1 MESFAKASGVSGV
14 TAPISGTITEVYVRE
29 GEYTA
34 VGAGLFEVADLDNLY
49 IKVDLIAEDADL
61 VKERNEVLVYG
72 EGPGQLPAE
81 GSSVCRVHLKAK
93 EALSGLGILQKRV
106 TVEVSMD
113 QSLSLR
119 LGSDVDLAIVVEEK
133 DNVLRVPDS
142 AVFKMNENWYVFA
155 AKKGKASLRQ
165 IETGLEGDGFVEIIS
180 GLSEGERVI
189 VSPGN
194 DIEDGIKLKSTGSDT
209 K

>member
-1 MESFAKASGVSGV
+1 M
-14 TAPISGTITEVYVRE
+14 
-29 GEYTA
+29 
-34 VGAGLFEVADLDNLY
+34 ADLDNLY

-72 EGPGQLPAE
+72 EGPGQLSAE